1 MKKHFTQCFLA
12 GLVAILPIG
21 GLILILYKL
30 DAALD
35 SLLKSWSLPDFPGRG
50 LLVGIIL
57 IYLLGLTVTTF
68 IGKWMWDHL
77 DRVLSHVPGLAML
90 YNTLKQILGYGSGKD
105 ALFLRVVFIKDEAAG
120 TLELGLVTEE
130 MEIENHAKR
139 WAVFMPGSPNPAL
152 GRMVLVEPTRCIAT
166 NIPVDVA
173 IKALLST
180 GKTGIGTADE
190 RR

>member
-12 GLVAILPIG
+12 GIVAILPIG
-21 GLILILYKL
+21 ALILILYRL
-30 DAALD
+30 DIAID
-35 SLLKSWSLPDFPGRG
+35 PLLKDAGLPYFPGRG
-50 LLVGIIL
+50 LLAGVVV

-68 IGKWMWDHL
+68 IGRWAWRLVDN
-77 DRVLSHVPGLAML
+77 VLSHVPGLAML

-130 MEIENHAKR
+130 NSVEGQPR
-139 WAVFMPGSPNPAL
+139 WTVFLPGSPNPAL
-152 GRMVLVEPTRCIAT
+152 GRLVLVEPARCIPTA
-166 NIPVDVA
+166 IPVDVA

-180 GKTGIGTADE
+180 GKTGL
-190 RR
+190 

>member
-1 MKKHFTQCFLA
+1 MRKHFTQCFIA

-21 GLILILYKL
+21 ALIFILYRL
-30 DAALD
+30 DGALD
-35 SLLKSWSLPDFPGRG
+35 SFLKSWSLPDFPGRG
-50 LLVGIIL
+50 LLVGVFV

-68 IGKWMWDHL
+68 VGQWLWSWV

-120 TLELGLVTEE
+120 TMELGLVTDETKAE
-130 MEIENHAKR
+130 GKPDRLI
-139 WAVFMPGSPNPAL
+139 VFLPGSPNPAI
-152 GRMVLVEPTRCIAT
+152 GRMVLVEPSRCIAT

-180 GKTGIGTADE
+180 GKTGL
-190 RR
+190 